1 MRLDTLSDIGPVL
14 VVHMQPVCA
23 FAITHMHAC
32 ELVAP
37 HAASLSLSLS
47 LSLSCAD
54 TTCLLV
60 LVTTSKR
67 PPDDLSLNYAPI

>member
-1 MRLDTLSDIGPVL
+1 MRLDTMSDIGPVL

-23 FAITHMHAC
+23 SAITHMHAC

-37 HAASLSLSLS
+37 HAASLSLS

>member
-37 HAASLSLSLS
+37 HAASFPLPLPLP
-47 LSLSCAD
+47 LP
-54 TTCLLV
+54 LL
-60 LVTTSKR
+60 R
-67 PPDDLSLNYAPI
+67 

>member
-37 HAASLSLSLS
+37 HAACLPLPLSLPLA
-47 LSLSCAD
+47 LP
-54 TTCLLV
+54 LL
-60 LVTTSKR
+60 R
-67 PPDDLSLNYAPI
+67 